1 MKSEKEDIFIN
12 FDKGIEDLRDYIK
25 NMITENV
32 NLRQENKELHNK
44 IKVLLLLLA
53 KERRREI

>member
-12 FDKGIEDLRDYIK
+12 FDKGIEDLRDYIE